1 MRFVLVAPFFF
12 DLRIPMLTPTTEL
25 EAINTMLSTI
35 GEAPV
40 NTVEDNGIVDA
51 VIARQILR
59 ATSRE
64 VQARGWHFNTEKAYP
79 ITPDTEGF
87 LLLPATVL
95 RCDTVETYQDT
106 DVVVRG
112 NRLYDRKNH
121 TFTFEKPVKVDM
133 VILLPFEDMPEV
145 ARYYVTVRSSR
156 IFQERVVG
164 SESLSRFNGQDE
176 LRAKVALEDY
186 EAETADYNMLTDNY
200 SVARVLNRKP

>member
-1 MRFVLVAPFFF
+1 
-12 DLRIPMLTPTTEL
+12 MLTPTTEL

-64 VQARGWHFNTEKAYP
+64 VQARGWHFNIEKDYP
-79 ITPDTEGF
+79 ITPDAEGY
-87 LLLPATVL
+87 LLLPQTVL
-95 RCDTVETYQDT
+95 RCDTVGTYQDI

-112 NRLYDRKNH
+112 NRLYDRKKH
-121 TFTFEKPVKVDM
+121 SFIFDKPVKVDLT
-133 VILLPFEDMPEV
+133 ILLPFDELPEV
-145 ARYYVTVRSSR
+145 ARNYITIRSSR

-164 SESLSRFNGQDE
+164 SESLSRFNQQDE
-176 LRAKVALEDY
+176 LRAMAALQDY
-186 EAETADYNMLTDNY
+186 EAETADYNMLSDNY
-200 SVARVLNRKP
+200 SVARVLNRLP